1 MIEKFTLRSGSDTAA
16 TFENLYNFL
25 TENAVPEYFDSV
37 EKSSDNKS
45 IYCKISGKTF
55 ITFAEQMVNSTYP
68 KYGCIYLS
76 DNTFYRIK
84 IASDGAGYVYKAYK
98 CKNGFFLSFYRDY
111 SYNYYF
117 LEPLLAFTKD
127 NLGNTVV
134 IFSDNVES
142 ISSENTIKAVSPNSA
157 AAKSYAVN
165 TAVSSLT
172 SLCPIVVSDEEAYT
186 PNAFVLPYAQNRSQN
201 IFEVDGVKYFSNGQW
216 CIRDE

>member
-1 MIEKFTLRSGSDTAA
+1 MIEKFTLRSGNDTAA

-37 EKSSDNKS
+37 EKSSDNRS

-55 ITFAEQMVNSTYP
+55 ITFVTQIHGSAYP
-68 KYGCIYLS
+68 KYGLIYLS
-76 DNTFYRIK
+76 DDTTYQIEIVSNGIGC
-84 IASDGAGYVYKAYK
+84 AYKAYK

-142 ISSENTIKAVSPNSA
+142 ISSGNTIKAVSPNSA